1 MAENGCP
8 LNAYFT
14 LFAAR
19 SVSQNENSTP
29 VEDRVQDRRQSAI
42 DRRLSTG
49 PPEPTFETSVDLPVT
64 FHVIRAVASGAS
76 LLPVLLRAYPHAE
89 E

>member
-1 MAENGCP
+1 MAENGRP
-8 LNAYFT
+8 LNFSFT
-14 LFAAR
+14 KLQYLAIVNR
-19 SVSQNENSTP
+19 
-29 VEDRVQDRRQSAI
+29 QDETGARQSAI

-64 FHVIRAVASGAS
+64 FHVIRAVASGAT